1 MPYRASRSRGSIRR
15 SGTVRELVMREILFD
30 SIKCAFSLTPIP
42 PTSIQGFASGTI
54 SFVTLVKFL
63 VDLRSFVDAGAEA
76 LFRDAGDSR
85 CYSPTAGT
93 QDGHD
98 NIADMYWRTLIGN
111 NTRREGYTIT
121 RETFDSFKRELGECA
136 EMCLKSGVYRNSDT
150 RSEVQGMANTK
161 ASQELELAI
170 ENVIMS
176 DSQFMKFLGPFWIC
190 LQNRKLFTTDTGR
203 FGFSSMHMEKGDVLC
218 VFNGATTAHVLR
230 SLNDGDTKVCR
241 LLGEAYVHGCM
252 NGEIANSGLAEQDLV
267 VV

>member
-1 MPYRASRSRGSIRR
+1 
-15 SGTVRELVMREILFD
+15 
-30 SIKCAFSLTPIP
+30 
-42 PTSIQGFASGTI
+42 
-54 SFVTLVKFL
+54 
-63 VDLRSFVDAGAEA
+63 
-76 LFRDAGDSR
+76 
-85 CYSPTAGT
+85 
-93 QDGHD
+93 
-98 NIADMYWRTLIGN
+98 MYWRTLIGN

-218 VFNGATTAHVLR
+218 VFNGCHHRTCSTILER
-230 SLNDGDTKVCR
+230 RRYKGMSSPWG
-241 LLGEAYVHGCM
+241 
-252 NGEIANSGLAEQDLV
+252 GLCSWMYEW
-267 VV
+267 